1 MTFMSTD
8 SNGTCSNIAQ
18 QPSLAHAC
26 STPFLFIS
34 ATPLPELGSLPTDGL
49 DSTSQKKD
57 SALFSVHRKK
67 MDSLPA
73 YAIPYQPLAQPSC
86 PHSHQIPAT

>member
-8 SNGTCSNIAQ
+8 NNGTCSNIAQ

-57 SALFSVHRKK
+57 SAQ

>member
-1 MTFMSTD
+1 MSTD

-57 SALFSVHRKK
+57 SAQ